1 VYQTSADESKEAQEK
16 DASNRYYSHFNRQR
30 LDAESIRDSIL
41 FVAGDLD
48 VKEVGGAS
56 KDFGPD
62 NTRRTVYCKVSRFRL
77 NNYLQVFDFPNPSF
91 TAEQR
96 FSTNVPLQRLY
107 FMNNE
112 FVYLQASK
120 LAERVHSE
128 ATDRARIA
136 EAYRL
141 LFGRAPTQRELE
153 AGLRFLQTTPERLGN
168 TVNGEPITAWRE
180 YARVLL
186 SANEFEFID

>member
-1 VYQTSADESKEAQEK
+1 M
-16 DASNRYYSHFNRQR
+16 
-30 LDAESIRDSIL
+30 
-41 FVAGDLD
+41 
-48 VKEVGGAS
+48 GGPS
-56 KDFGPD
+56 KDFGLD

-112 FVYLQASK
+112 FVYMQAGK
-120 LAERVHSE
+120 LAERVV
-128 ATDRARIA
+128 AKPTDAARIA

-141 LFGRAPTQRELE
+141 LYGRSPTAKEM
-153 AGLRFLQTTPERLGN
+153 AVGLQFLQTTPEKLGN
-168 TVNGEPITAWRE
+168 TVNGEPVTAWRE
-180 YARVLL
+180 YARVL
-186 SANEFEFID
+186 AERQ